1 MTDLSPD
8 TLFRVA
14 NAIAA
19 GGWLLLVIAVWRR
32 SATLRDRIAGLA
44 IPALL
49 ALGYTAIVLAHFA
62 SSDGGFSTLDNVA
75 ALFRSPWMLL
85 AGWVHYLAF
94 DLLVGAWVARD
105 AATRG
110 LPRWLLV
117 PVLPL
122 VFLFGP
128 AGWLTWLV
136 LRALHPAGANRQ
148 AGNPWPSEN
157 AS

>member
-1 MTDLSPD
+1 MTTSSPD

-19 GGWLLLVIAVWRR
+19 GGWLLLAVAVWRR
-32 SATLRDRIAGLA
+32 HASWRDRVAGLA

-49 ALGYTAIVLAHFA
+49 SLGYVAIVLVHFA
-62 SSDGGFSTLDNVA
+62 SSEGGFSTLEDVA

-105 AATRG
+105 AAARR
-110 LPRWLLV
+110 LPRWLMV

-128 AGWLTWLV
+128 AGYLTWLA
-136 LRALHPAGANRQ
+136 LRAVHPSKAPRA
-148 AGNPWPSEN
+148 AA
-157 AS
+157 ASLLEETTS